1 MYCLKT
7 AFPGLQTNRLDSLRS
22 SFRVIASLVAI
33 ASIGGLR
40 SAIAEE
46 PAAIDGKSP
55 GKAPA
60 AHAKVHVDA
69 VTIPVCMEKL
79 KLTSHQQDQIKV
91 IVSEYDT
98 SLNAVWKSFSERYMQ
113 AIMMETS
120 LLAAIED
127 NFTDT
132 QRQQVRDLRHKTA
145 QHEKAVEA
153 TTEKPNQ
160 ATVKPNSAVED
171 EVAGVG
177 VSLTSEQEVAADKV
191 QEKYRAQLR
200 SINRDVQGLHIRLV
214 SLEADK
220 LVAFEKVLTKEQLVQ
235 LRLNR
240 QTAPEAKIQAIS
252 KLDLNKPE

>member
-7 AFPGLQTNRLDSLRS
+7 AFPGLQTNRRDRLRS

-69 VTIPVCMEKL
+69 VTIPACMEKL

-98 SLNAVWKSFSERYMQ
+98 SLNTVWKSFSERYMQ

-160 ATVKPNSAVED
+160 ETIKPNSAVED

-240 QTAPEAKIQAIS
+240 QTAPDAKIQAIS
-252 KLDLNKPE
+252 KLDLNKRE